1 MFSSKQISA
10 SLWADTAPS
19 RQAAPAVAG
28 RIDTDVAVIGGG
40 FSGLSTALHLARAG
54 HQVTVL
60 EGMEVGFGGS
70 GRNNGQV
77 IPTMT
82 AAEPDAIETR
92 FGEAG
97 ERFVALVRDSASY
110 LFDTVREEGID
121 CEGEQTGWF
130 QPAHRESRLK
140 LSRAR
145 VDAWAKRGAPARLV
159 EAAECAELL
168 GSDRWFG
175 GMYNPTGGHIN
186 PLALARGLASACE
199 AKGVAIR
206 EKSPVEAVER
216 RDGRW
221 HLRTPTGEVVARAV
235 MLASNA
241 YTGFLSSELAPKVAR
256 SVVPVLSWQMAT
268 RPLTDDQR
276 KVVVPGRQAV
286 SDTHGDLHFFRYDK
300 RNRLVTG
307 GALALGH
314 NGPDRLREIVGRRLQ
329 AAFPVLGKPEFDFV
343 WNGYI
348 GMTEDRFPFICQL
361 GPDFWCWAGCNG
373 RGVALSVSLG
383 REFAAAIAGT
393 PVSQLALP
401 MSDPKPI
408 PMHGLVK
415 TFAPPAMLQ
424 LYRWRDGRD

>member
-1 MFSSKQISA
+1 MFSSKQISD
-10 SLWADTAPS
+10 SLWANVSAP
-19 RQAAPAVAG
+19 RVAAPALKG
-28 RIDTDVAVIGGG
+28 RADTDVAVIGGG

-54 HQVTVL
+54 HKVTLL
-60 EGMEVGFGGS
+60 EGMAIGFGGS

-82 AAEPDAIETR
+82 AAEPDAIEER

-110 LFDTVREEGID
+110 LFDTVRTEGID

-130 QPAHRESRLK
+130 QPAHRESRMK
-140 LSRAR
+140 LSEAR
-145 VDAWAKRGAPARLV
+145 VNAWAKRGAPARLLDRS
-159 EAAECAELL
+159 EASRVI

-199 AKGVAIR
+199 AKGVVIHEA
-206 EKSPVEAVER
+206 SPVETVER
-216 RDGRW
+216 HGGKWRLKTRG
-221 HLRTPTGEVVARAV
+221 GELVARAV

-241 YTGFLSSELAPKVAR
+241 YTGFLASGLAPKVAR

-268 RPLTDDQR
+268 TPLSADQR
-276 KVVVPGRQAV
+276 KVVVPGREAV
-286 SDTHGDLHFFRYDK
+286 SDTHGDLHFFRFDK

-307 GALALGH
+307 GALAIGY
-314 NGPDRLREIVGRRLQ
+314 NGPERLKDLVGRRLQ
-329 AAFPVLGKPEFDFV
+329 EAFPVLGRPKFDFV

-348 GMTEDRFPFICQL
+348 GMTEDRFPFVSQL

-373 RGVALSVSLG
+373 RGVGLSVSLG
-383 REFAAAIAGT
+383 REFAAVLAGA
-393 PVSQLALP
+393 PAEDLALP
-401 MSDPKPI
+401 MSDPRPV
-408 PMHGLVK
+408 PLHGLIK
-415 TFAPPAMLQ
+415 TLAPSAMLP

>member
-1 MFSSKQISA
+1 MFSSQQISD
-10 SLWADTAPS
+10 SLWADVSPA
-19 RQAAPAVAG
+19 RNAAPALTG
-28 RIDTDVAVIGGG
+28 RAETDVAVIGGG

-54 HQVTVL
+54 HSVTLL
-60 EGMEVGFGGS
+60 EGRSVGYGGS

-82 AAEPDAIETR
+82 AAEPDAIEER

-110 LFDTVREEGID
+110 LFDTARTEGID

-130 QPAHRESRLK
+130 QPAHRESRMK
-140 LSRAR
+140 LSEAR
-145 VDAWAKRGAPARLV
+145 VTAWAKRGAPARLLDRA
-159 EAAECAELL
+159 EASRVI

-199 AKGVAIR
+199 AKGVAIH
-206 EKSPVEAVER
+206 EDSPVEATGR
-216 RDGRW
+216 RDGKW
-221 HLRTPTGEVVARAV
+221 HLKTRDGELVARAV

-241 YTGFLSSELAPKVAR
+241 YTGFLAGGLAPKVAR
-256 SVVPVLSWQMAT
+256 SLVPVLSWQMAT
-268 RPLTDDQR
+268 TPLDEAQR
-276 KVVVPGRQAV
+276 EVVVPGREAV
-286 SDTHGDLHFFRYDK
+286 SDTHGDLHFFRFDK

-307 GALALGH
+307 GALAVGH
-314 NGPDRLREIVGRRLQ
+314 NGPERLKALVGRRLQ
-329 AAFPVLGKPEFDFV
+329 EAFPVLGRPEFDFV

-348 GMTEDRFPFICQL
+348 GMTEDRFPYICQL

-373 RGVALSVSLG
+373 RGVGLSVSLG
-383 REFAAAIAGT
+383 RELAAALTGT
-393 PVSQLALP
+393 PAGDLALP
-401 MSDPKPI
+401 LSDPRPI
-408 PMHGLVK
+408 PLHGLVK
-415 TFAPPAMLQ
+415 TLAPPLMLP

>member
-1 MFSSKQISA
+1 M
-10 SLWADTAPS
+10 
-19 RQAAPAVAG
+19 V
-28 RIDTDVAVIGGG
+28 
-40 FSGLSTALHLARAG
+40 
-54 HQVTVL
+54 
-60 EGMEVGFGGS
+60 
-70 GRNNGQV
+70 
-77 IPTMT
+77 
-82 AAEPDAIETR
+82 
-92 FGEAG
+92 
-97 ERFVALVRDSASY
+97 
-110 LFDTVREEGID
+110 
-121 CEGEQTGWF
+121 
-130 QPAHRESRLK
+130 
-140 LSRAR
+140 
-145 VDAWAKRGAPARLV
+145 
-159 EAAECAELL
+159 
-168 GSDRWFG
+168 
-175 GMYNPTGGHIN
+175 
-186 PLALARGLASACE
+186 
-199 AKGVAIR
+199 
-206 EKSPVEAVER
+206 
-216 RDGRW
+216 
-221 HLRTPTGEVVARAV
+221 
-235 MLASNA
+235 LASNA
-241 YTGFLSSELAPKVAR
+241 YTGFLSSQLAPKVAR

-268 RPLTDDQR
+268 RPLTEAQR
-276 KVVVPGRQAV
+276 EVVVPGRQAV

-329 AAFPVLGKPEFDFV
+329 TAFPVLGKPEFDFV

-393 PVSQLALP
+393 PVSHLALP